1 MKNKE
6 VLSGIIGGSFFTLT
20 YLAVGLPLLP
30 ALLVGTGAFIGG
42 ELLMSKTNILTF
54 DKVDETNVDAVLKD
68 AKNKAK
74 FIASSVSKIDDNDIK
89 NYLTEISYTTE
100 KIVESV
106 SKNKKKIKRNEK
118 FFTYYLPITVG
129 IINKYDEIEN
139 QNLSSKEVKEFY
151 TKAKES
157 LKEINNSFKKI
168 LNNLYSSDIENAE
181 TDMKVLNN
189 ILKSDGFNDIEII
202 KEDKND
208 WGIYHG
214 L

>member
-6 VLSGIIGGSFFTLT
+6 ILSGVIGGSFFAAT

-30 ALLVGTGAFIGG
+30 ALLIGASAFVGG
-42 ELLMSKTNILTF
+42 ELLMSKTPVLTF
-54 DKVDETNVDAVLKD
+54 DKVDETNIENVLKD
-68 AKNKAK
+68 ARNKNK
-74 FIASSVSKIDDNDIK
+74 FIISKIDKIDDNDIK
-89 NYLTEISYTTE
+89 IYLNEISDSTY
-100 KIVESV
+100 KIIDAI
-106 SKNKKKIKRNEK
+106 SKNKKKIKRTEK

-157 LKEINNSFKKI
+157 LKEINNSFKKV
-168 LNNLYSSDIENAE
+168 LNGLYRSDIENVE

-189 ILKSDGFNDIEII
+189 ILKSDGFNDIELI
-202 KEDKND
+202 KEDKD
-208 WGIYHG
+208 E
-214 L
+214 

>member
-1 MKNKE
+1 MNQ
-6 VLSGIIGGSFFTLT
+6 
-20 YLAVGLPLLP
+20 
-30 ALLVGTGAFIGG
+30 LV
-42 ELLMSKTNILTF
+42 
-54 DKVDETNVDAVLKD
+54 
-68 AKNKAK
+68 
-74 FIASSVSKIDDNDIK
+74 
-89 NYLTEISYTTE
+89 
-100 KIVESV
+100 
-106 SKNKKKIKRNEK
+106 KIKRNEK

-189 ILKSDGFNDIEII
+189 ILKSDGFNDIELI
-202 KEDKND
+202 KEDKD
-208 WGIYHG
+208 E
-214 L
+214 

>member
-54 DKVDETNVDAVLKD
+54 DKVDETNVEAVLKD

-189 ILKSDGFNDIEII
+189 IIKSDGFNDIEII
-202 KEDKND
+202 KEDKD
-208 WGIYHG
+208 E
-214 L
+214 

>member
-189 ILKSDGFNDIEII
+189 ILKSDGFNDIELI
-202 KEDKND
+202 KEDKD
-208 WGIYHG
+208 E
-214 L
+214 

>member
-1 MKNKE
+1 
-6 VLSGIIGGSFFTLT
+6 
-20 YLAVGLPLLP
+20 
-30 ALLVGTGAFIGG
+30 
-42 ELLMSKTNILTF
+42 MSKTNILTF

-74 FIASSVSKIDDNDIK
+74 FIAGSVSKIDDNDIK

-189 ILKSDGFNDIEII
+189 ILKSDGFNDIELI
-202 KEDKND
+202 KEDKD
-208 WGIYHG
+208 E
-214 L
+214 

>member
-42 ELLMSKTNILTF
+42 ELLMNKTNILTF

-74 FIASSVSKIDDNDIK
+74 FIAGSVSKIDDNDIK

-189 ILKSDGFNDIEII
+189 ILKSDGFNDIELI
-202 KEDKND
+202 KEDKD
-208 WGIYHG
+208 E
-214 L
+214 

>member
-151 TKAKES
+151 IKAKES

-189 ILKSDGFNDIEII
+189 ILKSDGFNDIELI
-202 KEDKND
+202 KEDKD
-208 WGIYHG
+208 E
-214 L
+214 

>member
-6 VLSGIIGGSFFTLT
+6 ILSGVIGGSFFAAT

-30 ALLVGTGAFIGG
+30 ALLIGASAFVGG
-42 ELLMSKTNILTF
+42 ELLMSKTPVLTF
-54 DKVDETNVDAVLKD
+54 DKVDETNIENVLKD
-68 AKNKAK
+68 ARNKNK
-74 FIASSVSKIDDNDIK
+74 FIISKIDKIDDNDIK
-89 NYLTEISYTTE
+89 IYLNEISDSTD
-100 KIVESV
+100 KIIDAI
-106 SKNKKKIKRNEK
+106 SKNKKKIKRTEK

-157 LKEINNSFKKI
+157 LKEINNSFKKV
-168 LNNLYSSDIENAE
+168 LNGLYRSDIENVE

-189 ILKSDGFNDIEII
+189 ILKSDGFNDIELI
-202 KEDKND
+202 KEDKD
-208 WGIYHG
+208 E
-214 L
+214 

>member
-6 VLSGIIGGSFFTLT
+6 VLSGLIGGSFFTLT

-42 ELLMSKTNILTF
+42 ELLMSKTTFITF
-54 DKVDETNVDAVLKD
+54 DKVDEKNIEEVLKD
-68 AKNKAK
+68 ARSKSK
-74 FIASSVSKIDDNDIK
+74 FISNSVSKINDDELK
-89 NYLTEISYTTE
+89 NYLTEISDTTN
-100 KIVESV
+100 KIIDSV
-106 SKNKKKIKRNEK
+106 NKNKNKIKRTEK

-129 IINKYDEIEN
+129 IINKYDEIEY
-139 QNLSSKEVKEFY
+139 QDLSSREVKEFY

-168 LNNLYSSDIENAE
+168 LNNLYSSDIENVE

-189 ILKSDGFNDIEII
+189 ILKSDGFNDIELI
-202 KEDKND
+202 KEDKNE
-208 WGIYHG
+208 
-214 L
+214 

>member
-6 VLSGIIGGSFFTLT
+6 VLSGLIGGSFFTLT

-42 ELLMSKTNILTF
+42 ELLMSKTTFITF
-54 DKVDETNVDAVLKD
+54 DKVDEKNIEEVLKD
-68 AKNKAK
+68 ARSKSK
-74 FIASSVSKIDDNDIK
+74 FISNSVSKINDDELK
-89 NYLTEISYTTE
+89 NYLTEISDTTN
-100 KIVESV
+100 KIIDSV
-106 SKNKKKIKRNEK
+106 NKNKNKIKRTEK

-129 IINKYDEIEN
+129 IINKYDEIED
-139 QNLSSKEVKEFY
+139 QDLSSREVKEFY

-168 LNNLYSSDIENAE
+168 LNNLYSSDIENVE

-189 ILKSDGFNDIEII
+189 ILKSDGFNDIELI
-202 KEDKND
+202 KEDKNE
-208 WGIYHG
+208 
-214 L
+214 

>member
-74 FIASSVSKIDDNDIK
+74 FIAGSVSKIDDNDIK

-189 ILKSDGFNDIEII
+189 ILKSDGFNDIELI
-202 KEDKND
+202 KEDKD
-208 WGIYHG
+208 E
-214 L
+214 

>member
-54 DKVDETNVDAVLKD
+54 DKVDETNVEAVLKD

-202 KEDKND
+202 KEDKD
-208 WGIYHG
+208 E
-214 L
+214 

>member
-54 DKVDETNVDAVLKD
+54 DKVDETNVEAVLKD

-74 FIASSVSKIDDNDIK
+74 FIAGSVSKIDDNDIK

-189 ILKSDGFNDIEII
+189 ILKSDGFNDIELI
-202 KEDKND
+202 KEDKD
-208 WGIYHG
+208 E
-214 L
+214 

>member
-54 DKVDETNVDAVLKD
+54 DKVDETNVNEVLKD

-106 SKNKKKIKRNEK
+106 SKNKKK
-118 FFTYYLPITVG
+118 
-129 IINKYDEIEN
+129 
-139 QNLSSKEVKEFY
+139 
-151 TKAKES
+151 
-157 LKEINNSFKKI
+157 
-168 LNNLYSSDIENAE
+168 
-181 TDMKVLNN
+181 
-189 ILKSDGFNDIEII
+189 
-202 KEDKND
+202 
-208 WGIYHG
+208 
-214 L
+214 

>member
-6 VLSGIIGGSFFTLT
+6 VLSGLIGGSFFTLT

-42 ELLMSKTNILTF
+42 ELLMSKTTLLTF
-54 DKVDETNVDAVLKD
+54 DKVDEKNIDEVLKD
-68 AKNKAK
+68 AKNKSK
-74 FIASSVSKIDDNDIK
+74 FIASSVSKIDDDDIK
-89 NYLTEISYTTE
+89 NYLTEISYTTDQ
-100 KIVESV
+100 IIESV
-106 SKNKKKIKRNEK
+106 SKNKKKMKRNEK

-189 ILKSDGFNDIEII
+189 ILKSDGFNDIELI
-202 KEDKND
+202 KEDKD
-208 WGIYHG
+208 E
-214 L
+214 